1 MRLMSCYTHSNWRA
15 IFEDHLTKLYTVI
28 LEFQFRALCYLR
40 RNTVIKSLGGAFDYE
55 RWAGTLDGSRDLGC
69 NAEKDAQTIGA
80 SNVNGKLSE
89 ILDAQK

>member
-55 RWAGTLDGSRDLGC
+55 RWAGTLDGIRGP
-69 NAEKDAQTIGA
+69 
-80 SNVNGKLSE
+80 
-89 ILDAQK
+89 